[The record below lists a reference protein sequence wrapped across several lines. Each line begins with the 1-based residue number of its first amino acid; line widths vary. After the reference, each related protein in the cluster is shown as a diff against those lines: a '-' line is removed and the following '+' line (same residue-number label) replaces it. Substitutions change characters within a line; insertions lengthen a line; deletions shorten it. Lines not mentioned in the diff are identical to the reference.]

1 MVSLRSSFIQ
11 ILHDNNSFTAQHSAS
26 YEENT
31 VLSFMHGVTLTGET
45 SVSKIRFE
53 NVGKNKYFV

>member
-1 MVSLRSSFIQ
+1 M
-11 ILHDNNSFTAQHSAS
+11 LHYNYSFTAQHSAS
-26 YEENT
+26 YEKNT
-31 VLSFMHGVTLTGET
+31 ILSLMHSVTLTGET